1 MVDFEPFSVSS
12 NKGKLA
18 IGKMIIMN
26 TNRQFTDKD
35 LCGALSDIFVDNR
48 TDYQHI
54 ASVAKHFPIEH
65 VERMLTRYVAPVCY
79 TNGLTPVPPVWLF
92 FDADDVWNDICV
104 LKTKERSLLGK
115 FKRDLCALYF
125 KNNLKH
131 EWRKLVQLLQNQPV

>member
-1 MVDFEPFSVSS
+1 MVGFELFLVSS

-18 IGKMIIMN
+18 IAKMIIMN

-35 LCGALSDIFVDNR
+35 LCAALSDIFVDNL

-79 TNGLTPVPPVWLF
+79 TNMLTPVPPVWLF
-92 FDADDVWNDICV
+92 FDEDDVWNDICV
-104 LKTKERSLLGK
+104 LKTKERSFLGK
-115 FKRDLCALYF
+115 FKRDLCTLYF

-131 EWRKLVQLLQNQPV
+131 EWRELVQLLQNQPV